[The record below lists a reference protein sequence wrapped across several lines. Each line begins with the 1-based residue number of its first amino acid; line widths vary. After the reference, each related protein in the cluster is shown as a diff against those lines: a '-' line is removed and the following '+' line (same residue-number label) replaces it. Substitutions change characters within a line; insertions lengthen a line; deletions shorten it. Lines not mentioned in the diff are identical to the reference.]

1 MKKIFVSLFI
11 ICGCLLCTNA
21 YAIKSS
27 EVGLY
32 VKRNDSYTKDGK
44 YAMSFKMTNNS
55 SNNEYYVEP
64 YVINSSG
71 KKVFTWKGTKL
82 NKNDVLNKNYLAKY
96 SKLPSG
102 KYTFVLNLIS
112 GYTAEYAGPYR
123 KFTWKYTVNHNA
135 SKLSFGSTNY
145 KYDTNG
151 NKAIVFNVDYSNLK
165 GKKGTIEIY
174 NEYSELVYKHT
185 GSARNTNKETGW
197 FKWNFYPSKG
207 GLKCESGNYTVKIS
221 CDGAAPIQKN
231 YYLNI

>member
-1 MKKIFVSLFI
+1 MKKIFVSFFI
-11 ICGCLLCTNA
+11 VCGCLLFTNA

-82 NKNDVLNKNYLAKY
+82 NKNYLAKY

-112 GYTAEYAGPYR
+112 GY
-123 KFTWKYTVNHNA
+123 
-135 SKLSFGSTNY
+135 SF
-145 KYDTNG
+145 
-151 NKAIVFNVDYSNLK
+151 
-165 GKKGTIEIY
+165 
-174 NEYSELVYKHT
+174 
-185 GSARNTNKETGW
+185 
-197 FKWNFYPSKG
+197 
-207 GLKCESGNYTVKIS
+207 
-221 CDGAAPIQKN
+221 
-231 YYLNI
+231 

>member
-1 MKKIFVSLFI
+1 MKKIFVSFFI
-11 ICGCLLCTNA
+11 VCGCLLCTNA

-112 GYTAEYAGPYR
+112 GY
-123 KFTWKYTVNHNA
+123 
-135 SKLSFGSTNY
+135 SF
-145 KYDTNG
+145 
-151 NKAIVFNVDYSNLK
+151 
-165 GKKGTIEIY
+165 
-174 NEYSELVYKHT
+174 
-185 GSARNTNKETGW
+185 
-197 FKWNFYPSKG
+197 
-207 GLKCESGNYTVKIS
+207 
-221 CDGAAPIQKN
+221 
-231 YYLNI
+231 